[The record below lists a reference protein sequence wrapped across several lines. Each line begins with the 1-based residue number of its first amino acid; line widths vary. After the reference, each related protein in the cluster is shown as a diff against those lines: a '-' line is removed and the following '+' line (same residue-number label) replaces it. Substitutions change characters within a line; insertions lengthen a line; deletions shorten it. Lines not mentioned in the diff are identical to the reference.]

1 MKPTDEPSVDALYE
15 QVRNVAPASV
25 EGAVSGELRQVA
37 PGIRV
42 LALRTPTLPPAA
54 HTNTYLVGPDA
65 GPQLLVDPGSPYP
78 DQQAILDGVLATE
91 ATAGRPLGLV
101 ALTHHHGDHVGGAV
115 ATATRWGVEIAAHVK
130 TKARL
135 ATRVPVTVEL
145 ADRETLG
152 AYGVT
157 CVHTPGHADGH
168 LCFERGDAS
177 IVGDMVAG
185 LGTILID
192 PSEGDMG
199 EYLASLALMIERP
212 PRALLPAHGPSIE
225 DGPSKLREYIAHRT
239 MRENRVL
246 AALGERTSASLDEL
260 LPTAYGDTPRPLWPL
275 AKRVLRAHLDK
286 LVKEHRAAE
295 VGSGRWT
302 SQQTPL

>member
-1 MKPTDEPSVDALYE
+1 MGELSVDALYE
-15 QVRNVAPASV
+15 QVRTISPATPG
-25 EGAVSGELRQVA
+25 EVSAELRQVA

-54 HTNTYLVGPDA
+54 HTNAYLVGPAA

-78 DQQAILDGVLATE
+78 DQQAVLDEILSAE
-91 ATAGRPLGLV
+91 AAAGRPLALV

-115 ATATRWGVEIAAHVK
+115 ATATRWGVPIAAHAK
-130 TKARL
+130 TKALL
-135 ATRVPVTVEL
+135 AARVPVTVEL
-145 ADRETLG
+145 GDREQLD
-152 AYGVT
+152 AFGVT

-168 LCFERGDAS
+168 LCFEHGDAS

-185 LGTILID
+185 VGTILID
-192 PSEGDMG
+192 PSEGDMA
-199 EYLASLALMIERP
+199 EYLASLALMLERP
-212 PRALLPAHGPSIE
+212 TRSLLPAHGPTID

-246 AALGERTSASLDEL
+246 AALGEQTSASLDEL

-286 LVKEHRAAE
+286 LVKEHRVRD

-302 SQQTPL
+302 SH